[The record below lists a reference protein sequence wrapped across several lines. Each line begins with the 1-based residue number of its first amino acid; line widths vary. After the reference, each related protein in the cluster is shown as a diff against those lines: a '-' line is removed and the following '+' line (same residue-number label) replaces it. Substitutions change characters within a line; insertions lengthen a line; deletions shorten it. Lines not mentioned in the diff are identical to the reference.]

1 MPKVSPT
8 TSIKTSAD
16 MHHRT
21 LSLIA
26 YSGAAAFNRGRG
38 TSDLGGDPEYPSSG
52 SDERAQGSD
61 ERAQAANSQ
70 KYIEAKAQAAISHSC
85 STRQPVHETNNN
97 MAKVPRYL
105 ISTAINQQLEQ
116 PANWQPINSSE
127 QPANWHPACATA
139 RGISPTGRRPGG
151 NQNINQHAIHSNS
164 IPLRNTNIGND
175 IKPQCHIVERL

>member
-38 TSDLGGDPEYPSSG
+38 TSDLGGDPGLQGPEYPSSG

-61 ERAQAANSQ
+61 ECAQAANSQ
-70 KYIEAKAQAAISHSC
+70 K
-85 STRQPVHETNNN
+85 
-97 MAKVPRYL
+97 
-105 ISTAINQQLEQ
+105 
-116 PANWQPINSSE
+116 
-127 QPANWHPACATA
+127 
-139 RGISPTGRRPGG
+139 
-151 NQNINQHAIHSNS
+151 
-164 IPLRNTNIGND
+164 
-175 IKPQCHIVERL
+175 